1 MPHASLRISFDT
13 LVRNERAQLL
23 ALLIKQLGDI
33 ELAEDALQ
41 DAFIKAWQQWQHS
54 TLPDNPKSWLLKVA
68 YNHAI
73 DVIRRRQN
81 FNSKQPQ
88 ISHLIELQ
96 HTLGEHMD
104 DELIADERLK
114 LIFTCCHPA
123 LDNASQVALTLSTV
137 CGFSTAQV
145 ATAFLL
151 KLPTMAQRLVRAKRK
166 IKVSGIP
173 YKTPEKADLA
183 ARLSN
188 VLSVIYLIYNQGY
201 YAAENT
207 ELTNLDQSEEAMR
220 LAKTLNQL
228 MPDQAELLG
237 LMALMNFHQARFDA
251 RHQQSNQLIS
261 LEQQDRRLWRQ
272 DLITSA
278 QKKFTQAIA
287 LKNMG
292 PYQIQA
298 AISGVHSQA
307 ESFAATDWQQIVLL
321 YQKLYEYLPL
331 TTVKINQAVAMA
343 YNQQLEAAWSLL
355 QSVEQDKMSDYL
367 PFYLAQAH
375 VKKLMNQ
382 KSEACNFF
390 SLAMALSK
398 NHQERDFLQ
407 NQIDLLKD

>member
-1 MPHASLRISFDT
+1 MPQASLRISFDT

-41 DAFIKAWQQWQHS
+41 DALIQAWKQWQNS
-54 TLPDNPKSWLLKVA
+54 ALPNNPKSWILKVA
-68 YNHAI
+68 YNRAI
-73 DVIRRRQN
+73 DVIRRQQN
-81 FNSKQPQ
+81 FSSKQAQ

-96 HTLGEHMD
+96 HALGQHMD

-123 LDNASQVALTLSTV
+123 LDNASQVALTLNTV

-166 IKVSGIP
+166 IKISGIP
-173 YKTPEKADLA
+173 YKTPAQQDLA

-207 ELTNLDQSEEAMR
+207 GLTNLDQTDEAIH
-220 LAKTLNQL
+220 LADTLNQL

-237 LMALMNFHQARFDA
+237 LMALMHFHQARFDA
-251 RHQQSNQLIS
+251 RHQQGNQLIS

-272 DLITSA
+272 DLIQQA
-278 QKKFTQAIA
+278 EHCFTRAIA

-307 ESFAATDWQQIVLL
+307 KSFADTDWQQIVLL
-321 YQKLYEYLPL
+321 YQKLYEYLPQ
-331 TTVKINQAVAMA
+331 TTVQINHAVAMA
-343 YNQQLEAAWSLL
+343 YNQQLDAAWSLL
-355 QSVEQDKMSDYL
+355 QDIEQDKMSDYL
-367 PFYLAQAH
+367 PYYLAQAH

-382 KSEACNFF
+382 KAEACNFF

-398 NHQERDFLQ
+398 NQQEQAFLQ
-407 NQIDLLKD
+407 SQIELLSD